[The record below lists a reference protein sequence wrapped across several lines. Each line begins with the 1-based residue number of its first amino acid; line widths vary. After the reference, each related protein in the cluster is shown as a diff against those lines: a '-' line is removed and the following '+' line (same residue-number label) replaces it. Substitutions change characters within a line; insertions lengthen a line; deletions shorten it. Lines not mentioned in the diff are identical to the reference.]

1 MFILL
6 MMVLL
11 MGRQDAVPSQC
22 KFADEVIFV

>member
-6 MMVLL
+6 MMLL